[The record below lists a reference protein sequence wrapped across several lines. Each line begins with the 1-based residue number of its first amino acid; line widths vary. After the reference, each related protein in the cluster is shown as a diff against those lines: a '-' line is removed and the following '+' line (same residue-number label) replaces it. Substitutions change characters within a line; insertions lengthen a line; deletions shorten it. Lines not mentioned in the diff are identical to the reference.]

1 MDWKKSRKNTVSRY
15 VFPFFP
21 IFHIS
26 GLWKNKKN
34 TSPCRKILIFCRQCC
49 TIFMRIPAKNLVKIR
64 SLGPKTELMSTQKKC
79 IYLYKS
85 GFCIFSYY
93 RGGGVPQCSQLLH
106 HGKFWCGPFIPPCF
120 GLLCGG
126 ASQNAHTWV
135 IHQLGLVSPVVGGG
149 MVVAAVGSG
158 RLTRWEK
165 M

>member
-1 MDWKKSRKNTVSRY
+1 M
-15 VFPFFP
+15 
-21 IFHIS
+21 I
-26 GLWKNKKN
+26 
-34 TSPCRKILIFCRQCC
+34 
-49 TIFMRIPAKNLVKIR
+49 LVKNENHGFGKLAGLNPHKCLQ
-64 SLGPKTELMSTQKKC
+64 SDVGEVWDQKELILTWLVHSQ
-79 IYLYKS
+79 
-85 GFCIFSYY
+85 
-93 RGGGVPQCSQLLH
+93 VQCSQLLH